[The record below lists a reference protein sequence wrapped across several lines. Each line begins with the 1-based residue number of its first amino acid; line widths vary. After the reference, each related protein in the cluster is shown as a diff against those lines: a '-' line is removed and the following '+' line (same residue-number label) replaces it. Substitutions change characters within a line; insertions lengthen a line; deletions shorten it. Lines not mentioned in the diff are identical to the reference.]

1 MAAAGRERKG
11 KSGVV
16 TTLTAMRTTVAN
28 RMVTA
33 RFAEPL
39 RGSAHVLHAL
49 EPHEDPPKQR
59 LFLSSS
65 YGPEHGDP
73 EKL

>member
-1 MAAAGRERKG
+1 MAAAGREKKG

-16 TTLTAMRTTVAN
+16 MRLTAMRTRVTN
-28 RMVTA
+28 RMVAA

-49 EPHEDPPKQR
+49 EPHEDPLK
-59 LFLSSS
+59 
-65 YGPEHGDP
+65 
-73 EKL
+73 